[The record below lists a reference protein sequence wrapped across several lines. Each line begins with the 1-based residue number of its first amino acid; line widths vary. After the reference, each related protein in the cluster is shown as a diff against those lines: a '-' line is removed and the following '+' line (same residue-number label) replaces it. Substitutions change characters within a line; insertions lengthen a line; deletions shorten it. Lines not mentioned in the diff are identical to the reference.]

1 MFQLTS
7 LRNFVVRF
15 FNEKKFNLEHLA
27 QHIEGLIFTSPQ
39 PLSVKDIQSCLE
51 ETFET
56 NFPDTDIKSALNSI
70 RDRYSENDYAFEV
83 IAISGGY
90 QFMTKGAYHKTIGTL
105 LKQTTKKQLSRAAL
119 ETLSIV
125 AYKQPVTKTEVEKI
139 RGVSCDYAMQKLLE
153 KELVDITGRSEGPG
167 RPLLYATSEKFM
179 DYFGLASISELPK
192 PKDFRLPDN
201 VVGEAAPI
209 EESMLVE
216 VDEASGIQI
225 GNLNLPPTVVL
236 DMKGQELVIRQLD
249 PVMEN
254 AVGVIAT
261 GVGLF
266 DDETTQPPKVV
277 LPTPTA
283 VGTEK
288 TDTNAIE
295 PGMNNQVLD
304 DAVAEIIAVAGIFD
318 EIITTKEV
326 PRVPDSAII
335 AKAARMRQEEE

>member
-1 MFQLTS
+1 M
-7 LRNFVVRF
+7 
-15 FNEKKFNLEHLA
+15 EYLA

-39 PLSVKDIQSCLE
+39 PLSIQDIQSCLE

-56 NFPDTDIKSALNSI
+56 NFPDTDIKSALGSI
-70 RDRYSENDYAFEV
+70 QDRYSENEYAFEV

-167 RPLLYATSEKFM
+167 RPLLYGTSEKFM
-179 DYFGLASISELPK
+179 DYFGLETINDLPK
-192 PKDFRLPDN
+192 PKDFRLPEN

-216 VDEASGIQI
+216 VDEAGGIQI
-225 GNLNLPPTVVL
+225 GNINVPPIIVL
-236 DMKGQELVIRQLD
+236 DMNGQELVIRQLD

-254 AVGVIAT
+254 AVGVIAA

-266 DDETTQPPKVV
+266 DDDTTQPPQVV

-283 VGTEK
+283 EGTEK
-288 TDTNAIE
+288 TDISAIE
-295 PGMNNQVLD
+295 PGMNNQILD
-304 DAVAEIIAVAGIFD
+304 QAVAEIIAVAGIFD
-318 EIITTKEV
+318 EAVATPKEV
-326 PRVPDSAII
+326 PMVPDSAII
-335 AKAARMRQEEE
+335 NKAARMRQEEE